1 MPRLIWTPRALGDVA
16 RLHDFLAAKDRN
28 AARRAVRAIRQGV
41 KVLARY
47 PEMGRPAA
55 EMEPAF
61 REWVIAFGASGYV
74 VLYRLEAERAVL
86 LAVRHGREL
95 GD

>member
-16 RLHDFLAAKDRN
+16 RLYDFPAAKDRDV
-28 AARRAVRAIRQGV
+28 ARRAIRAIRQG
-41 KVLARY
+41 KVLARH
-47 PEMGRPAA
+47 PQIGRPAA

-74 VLYRLEAERAVL
+74 VLYCLEADRVVM

-95 GD
+95 GY

>member
-1 MPRLIWTPRALGDVA
+1 MPRLIWTPQALGDVG
-16 RLHDFLAAKDRN
+16 RLHDFLAVKDRD

-41 KVLARY
+41 KVLARH
-47 PEMGRPAA
+47 PQIGRPAA

-61 REWVIAFGASGYV
+61 REWIIAFGASGYV
-74 VLYRLEAERAVL
+74 VLYRFEADQVTL

-95 GD
+95 GY

>member
-16 RLHDFLAAKDRN
+16 WLYDFLAAKDRE
-28 AARRAVRAIRQGV
+28 AARRAARVIRQGV
-41 KVLARY
+41 KMLARY
-47 PEMGRPAA
+47 PEIGRPAA
-55 EMEPAF
+55 EMELAF

-74 VLYRLEAERAVL
+74 VLYRLEADAVVL

-95 GD
+95 GY